1 VGFFPSYYQHI
12 LVQKEAYPSHPLEGP
27 ANQKEEEEE
36 EEKKNRT
43 QQSCRKQLFAPY
55 VQKKNY
61 DNQAKW

>member
-36 EEKKNRT
+36 EEKKNRSIQIET
-43 QQSCRKQLFAPY
+43 VLVFAK
-55 VQKKNY
+55 VRGIKFIIRRL
-61 DNQAKW
+61 